1 LESSGLNEDI
11 RKKTIEK
18 INFLKEAGHEVSE
31 IKFPL
36 LEYILPTYYILT
48 TAEAS
53 SNLSRY
59 DGVKYGHRSPEGTT
73 LETMY
78 KKTRSEGFGE
88 EVQRRIM
95 LGAFVLS
102 ADYYDAYYTK
112 AQKVR
117 RLIKDWTDK
126 IFADFDFIVL
136 PTTPTTA
143 FKLGEHLDNAL
154 EMYLADLFT
163 VQANV
168 VGIPAISVPNGKDS
182 NGLPIGF
189 QIMSKHFEEQK
200 LLAFARICS

>member
-1 LESSGLNEDI
+1 
-11 RKKTIEK
+11 
-18 INFLKEAGHEVSE
+18 V
-31 IKFPL
+31 KF
-36 LEYILPTYYILT
+36 
-48 TAEAS
+48 
-53 SNLSRY
+53 
-59 DGVKYGHRSPEGTT
+59 GHRSEQGTT

-95 LGAFVLS
+95 LGTFVLS
-102 ADYYDAYYTK
+102 AGYYDAYYTK

-168 VGIPAISVPNGKDS
+168 VGIPAISVPNGKDAK
-182 NGLPIGF
+182 GLPIGF
-189 QIMSKHFEEQK
+189 QIMAKHFEEQK